1 MRCNGGLGA
10 AKTLSLVAR
19 GPPSANPRAG
29 QVIVF
34 DEPLSFADGRSF
46 QQLEVI
52 ANPRSHRTVL
62 FRASGSGNIYR
73 IPNIKRRSYRLVDP
87 PG

>member
-1 MRCNGGLGA
+1 M
-10 AKTLSLVAR
+10 
-19 GPPSANPRAG
+19 PPGRNAHSSRRR
-29 QVIVF
+29 I

-46 QQLEVI
+46 QQLKVI
-52 ANPRSHRTVL
+52 ANPRNHRTVL

-87 PG
+87 